1 MCYLPSGVA
10 DRTSPR
16 ERTPLTSQGEPLMLT
31 LTRRPHEEI
40 VVIDTETGE
49 RIIVASISDRKATPI
64 FDP

>member
-1 MCYLPSGVA
+1 
-10 DRTSPR
+10 
-16 ERTPLTSQGEPLMLT
+16 MLT